1 MLSSGYIAL
10 GKNAITDSD
19 LPLWEAM
26 KGIGSF
32 VLEHRW
38 NMALHL
44 GRALSSNE
52 LVDHM
57 NGDKA
62 DNRIDNLRL
71 YVRGKQQP
79 GSAPGYGT
87 YYHEWQMALRRIA
100 ELEGR

>member
-1 MLSSGYIAL
+1 MSSGYIAL
-10 GKNAITDSD
+10 GKNAISDDD

-26 KGIGSF
+26 KGGGSF
-32 VLEHRW
+32 VMEHRW
-38 NMALHL
+38 VMATHL
-44 GRALSSNE
+44 RRPLTSSE

-62 DNRIDNLRL
+62 DNSIENLRI